1 MNCCKFQIVFKSYRK
16 LANVFGF
23 KDRLPFNLVSGVI
36 HKYTCGRCN
45 SSYYGETDRH
55 LKVRSAEHIGISPL
69 TVRKVKPSKRLQFVT
84 NFLIAIISHP
94 LMSLPPWH
102 TDIISIFFKSKKV
115 CLLSVIG
122 LSSIR
127 ILVLLNCF
135 FLTITRTLHNFII
148 PQYFF
153 IMLFDMFVTVIV
165 MKVTKLF
172 EIEVKNL
179 IFYCKAVS

>member
-1 MNCCKFQIVFKSYRK
+1 MSVSCKYFFMLVYTSYISLWILSLPYLGDLSLQTRTKLRKSFKGILNCCKFQIVFKSYRK

-36 HKYTCGRCN
+36 YKYTYGRCI

-55 LKVRSAEHIGISPL
+55 LKVRSAEHTGIPPL

-84 NFLIAIISHP
+84 IFLIAIISHP
-94 LMSLPPWH
+94 LMSLPPWQ
-102 TDIISIFFKSKKV
+102 SKNA

-135 FLTITRTLHNFII
+135 FLTITRTLNNFII
-148 PQYFF
+148 P
-153 IMLFDMFVTVIV
+153 
-165 MKVTKLF
+165 
-172 EIEVKNL
+172 
-179 IFYCKAVS
+179 